1 MAPSG
6 FRSCLEAVL
15 GGAFGELP
23 PAPDGDDELVF
34 WRQWLAQRNLGLV
47 AVADPQGFSWAG
59 DWIALRRA
67 EDGGLH
73 AVLMFGVPSGPT
85 LDPDQVGDAPIEEAY
100 VVAPL
105 DIHLDRLQPYGTEPG
120 EGVVAALLVA
130 PEAEAPMTR
139 VETAQALAGRGLEGD
154 RYALERGTFSKS
166 AGKGYDLTLVSAE
179 ALDQLE
185 REGIPL
191 SWEEAR
197 RNVVTRG
204 IDLNALVGKRFTI
217 GSVTCYAQRLDEPCV
232 HLERLSRPG
241 ILRGLVHRSGIRV
254 DILDDGTIAVGDRIV
269 AA

>member
-1 MAPSG
+1 MATSG

-23 PAPDGDDELVF
+23 PAPDADELVV

-67 EDGGLH
+67 ADGGLH

-85 LDPDQVGDAPIEEAY
+85 LDPDGVGDAPIEEAY

-154 RYALERGTFSKS
+154 RYAVERGTFSKS
-166 AGKGYDLTLVSAE
+166 AGKGYDLTLVTAE

-217 GSVTCYAQRLDEPCV
+217 GAVTCYAQRLDEPCV